1 MTKPMET
8 KMRTILTVDDDNYG
22 IDEVVSALRLAN
34 LLPKLIEELL
44 MGKIIDKIQLDQGKE
59 ENIVEEFRRTNG
71 LEQEE
76 SFINFLDLNNLNMEL
91 LSAKI
96 SRPSKIV
103 KFREEKWG
111 PRANA
116 LYLKNKD
123 SYDKITY
130 RRLQSKDQNVMQEVF
145 FRLKD
150 KEDSWESMAKQFPQ
164 ARPGDNGRIGPVP
177 TKKVE
182 AELLAALR
190 EAGPKKIIKP
200 LIIGGITIV
209 AELEKIEGTQFDD
222 ELRSQILREQFEQWI
237 TEECNNMIKKLK
249 VSE

>member
-1 MTKPMET
+1 MET

-103 KFREEKWG
+103 KFREEKMG
-111 PRANA
+111 PTRQC
-116 LYLKNKD
+116 
-123 SYDKITY
+123 I
-130 RRLQSKDQNVMQEVF
+130 VF
-145 FRLKD
+145 
-150 KEDSWESMAKQFPQ
+150 
-164 ARPGDNGRIGPVP
+164 
-177 TKKVE
+177 
-182 AELLAALR
+182 
-190 EAGPKKIIKP
+190 
-200 LIIGGITIV
+200 
-209 AELEKIEGTQFDD
+209 
-222 ELRSQILREQFEQWI
+222 
-237 TEECNNMIKKLK
+237 EE
-249 VSE
+249 